1 MLALPAGACSFS
13 YQLGSLFGQD
23 TPKPEV
29 TGAVAAR
36 PVSAA
41 APAVASANGHAAAAA
56 PAQPDQ
62 RA

>member
-29 TGAVAAR
+29 TGAVTAK

-41 APAVASANGHAAAAA
+41 LLPTLADFRKLSLL
-56 PAQPDQ
+56 
-62 RA
+62 